1 MVRADALPCQP
12 IFLTLSFIVY
22 SIDVRTCNGTRSTH
36 LLLGGAKLPQKE
48 CFLILGGA
56 GLVGKQIAHRIA
68 TDANLSP
75 RKIVIAALLREDVEK
90 ALTELRKAIGDK
102 PIEWVGEYGNIF
114 VRNEYADSNPK
125 ELLEDARRREVL
137 FADLFGKVED
147 AYEDSRLVTIIR
159 RHQPEVIIDSINTA
173 TAISYQN
180 VYTASNQA
188 RKHVQD
194 LLETVRMGDI
204 QYARDK
210 TEETSLA
217 LYELLLSQSMPELI
231 RHIFLLNKAMVEV
244 GTRLYLKIG
253 TTGTGGM
260 GLNIPY
266 THSEDKPSAQLITK
280 TAVAFAHTGLLF
292 LMARTAGGPIVKEI
306 KPGGMI
312 GYADINYRPIPIR
325 GKRGKILR
333 RYSGQVE
340 ILDEHL
346 VLHQPESV
354 FQDLA
359 DLELPIID
367 TGENGLFTKG
377 EFETITAMG
386 QMEFITPE
394 EIAHEVAM
402 EIQGSTTGRDV
413 IAAIDSAVMNPT
425 YRAGYLRHRALSELE
440 RLELETGTHS
450 VALGHLG
457 PPELSK
463 LLWEAELL
471 KLRYETLRAVLK
483 YTPEELSEEL
493 STLVQSGK
501 FDSMCQTIISLGL
514 PVLLPDGRHII
525 RGPHISIPERIE
537 PDVRITEEDVDA
549 WAQKGWVD
557 LRPRNMALWLER
569 FEKMEKS
576 RLQIRGRGSASVT
589 LEGYLYEDMRIGEVV
604 GWIFNNEHEGY
615 RIKYGHRIK

>member
-1 MVRADALPCQP
+1 
-12 IFLTLSFIVY
+12 
-22 SIDVRTCNGTRSTH
+22 
-36 LLLGGAKLPQKE
+36 LPQKE

-75 RKIVIAALLREDVEK
+75 RKIVIASLFSQELENALSYLSK
-90 ALTELRKAIGDK
+90 APGDR
-102 PIEWVGEYGNIF
+102 PIEWVGEHGNIF
-114 VRNEYADSNPK
+114 VRNEYADVNPK
-125 ELLEDARRREVL
+125 ELLVDPAYREAL
-137 FADLFGKVED
+137 FADLFDKIEN
-147 AYEDSRLVTIIR
+147 AYEQSRLVTIIR
-159 RHQPEVIIDSINTA
+159 RHQPDVIIDSINTA

-188 RKHVQD
+188 RKDVQD
-194 LLETVRMGDI
+194 LLETVHAGDM
-204 QYARDK
+204 QCARNK
-210 TEETSLA
+210 TGQASLA
-217 LYELLLSQSMPELI
+217 LYELLLSQSLPELI
-231 RHIFLLNKAMVEV
+231 RHVLLLHKAMVEV

-266 THSEDKPSAQLITK
+266 THSEDKPSSQLITK
-280 TAVAFAHTGLLF
+280 TAVGFAHTGLLF

-306 KPGGMI
+306 KPGGLI
-312 GYADINYRPIPIR
+312 GYADVICRKIPERGERGRFMYRYTSKTER
-325 GKRGKILR
+325 
-333 RYSGQVE
+333 
-340 ILDEHL
+340 LDEYL
-346 VLHQPESV
+346 ELHQPESMYRN
-354 FQDLA
+354 LGE
-359 DLELPIID
+359 LELPIID

-402 EIQGSTTGRDV
+402 EIQGSNTGRDV
-413 IAAIDSAVMNPT
+413 IAAIDGAVMNPT
-425 YRAGYLRHRALSELE
+425 YRAGYLRHRALADLE
-440 RLELETGTHS
+440 RLEAETSTHS
-450 VALGHLG
+450 VALGQLG

-483 YTPEELSEEL
+483 HTPEELSEEL
-493 STLVQSGK
+493 SELIQSQE
-501 FDSMCQTIISLGL
+501 FDQMCQTIISLGL
-514 PVLLPDGRHII
+514 PILLPDGRQII
-525 RGPHISIPERIE
+525 RGPRISIPERIE
-537 PDVRITEEDVDA
+537 PDVRITKEDMDA

-557 LRPRNMALWLER
+557 LRPQNMALWLER

-576 RLQIRGRGSASVT
+576 RQDIRGRGSAAVT
-589 LEGYLYEDMRIGEVV
+589 IEGYIYDNISIGEVV
-604 GWIFNNEHEGY
+604 GWIFNNEQDGY